1 MASGLGIDS
10 FLNGLIL
17 GHILS
22 SGYRIQSILDFY
34 PSYTGN
40 QASVDSALSF
50 LAFHVGGTVSTIM
63 NLLCYMSYSEN
74 NENRMYDKVNRIRTW
89 FLWLSLLLWLA
100 GHLTLG
106 YAYTTESSWTGVG
119 NNVTTPALEAQLEQ
133 NRMIFFYLVS
143 VFGGYFFWGTFG
155 MLLSNYQN
163 GKDDSVSSM
172 MIDAIATP
180 GFALLLNICFTTIL
194 APQGGYLYAYRITAL
209 VAIPMVFLRMVTVP
223 EEFREKGAPD
233 HRVQPRI
240 EDLDSVKYET
250 NPVLGKNLPQGTSSR
265 KAFLSQRL
273 NTIGEVSDN
282 EEQDENMSDGG
293 GEGGDGKP
301 FLPRVEPKI
310 DLRAYHL
317 GNGNQASKKDPQA
330 SQPKGRMSIFSRLK
344 AKTEEKREENS
355 PYQSY
360 ISDACWHGIVVLL
373 HTTFI
378 FAPAVSIPS
387 KLDDTLDFHALNLIF
402 GGMLGGSIVGTFFAS
417 YRQTESNDNEDSVI
431 RYIRFHDMLSI
442 ASTVAILL
450 LFVFW
455 GELVDNYVAFS
466 ITYGIALGVLVSN
479 LISQGARKS
488 QRISMAWWTSMC
500 CAASMVGT
508 GISVA
513 LVDEVEWI
521 VGTQAPAAAI
531 GLAGAAIATSAFEYM
546 LYVSQRTI

>member
-1 MASGLGIDS
+1 M
-10 FLNGLIL
+10 
-17 GHILS
+17 
-22 SGYRIQSILDFY
+22 
-34 PSYTGN
+34 
-40 QASVDSALSF
+40 
-50 LAFHVGGTVSTIM
+50 STIM

-133 NRMIFFYLVS
+133 NRMIFFYMVS

-163 GKDDSVSSM
+163 GEDGSVASM

-209 VAIPMVFLRMVTVP
+209 VAIPMVFLRMITDFG
-223 EEFREKGAPD
+223 EFKEKSEKD
-233 HRVQPRI
+233 HRDWQRI
-240 EDLDSVKYET
+240 GDLDSIKLEGI
-250 NPVLGKNLPQGTSSR
+250 NPALGKDPQQGTSLR
-265 KAFLSQRL
+265 KAWIKRLSDVNEDDANTDDDDDKQLIEERRPPPPLQRQKAMVIQQTGQQ
-273 NTIGEVSDN
+273 NSIPI
-282 EEQDENMSDGG
+282 Q
-293 GEGGDGKP
+293 
-301 FLPRVEPKI
+301 
-310 DLRAYHL
+310 
-317 GNGNQASKKDPQA
+317 QASRQK
-330 SQPKGRMSIFSRLK
+330 SFFGTLG
-344 AKTEEKREENS
+344 AKTKEKREETS
-355 PYQSY
+355 PYRSY
-360 ISDACWHGIVVLL
+360 TSDACWHGIVVLL

-417 YRQTESNDNEDSVI
+417 YRQTESDNNADSVI

-488 QRISMAWWTSMC
+488 RRISMAWWTLMC
-500 CAASMVGT
+500 CAASMIGT

-546 LYVSQRTI
+546 LYVSQGTI